1 MELTKKDLYDI
12 TLKVQEQYQ
21 MSGLGA
27 PEPEMCLYADF
38 AVDVAI
44 RAIKLK
50 LNMMALDVEAMPFGD
65 TAASFALWIRSGA
78 SDEHKPE
85 ELFRKWPKE

>member
-38 AVDVAI
+38 AVDVAV

-50 LNMMALDVEAMPFGD
+50 LAMMANEVDQMPFGD
-65 TAASFALWIRSGA
+65 TAASFAQWIREQA
-78 SDEHKPE
+78 
-85 ELFRKWPKE
+85 